1 MGEVKL
7 FLYVENTHQFPT
19 DPIKPGAKTGRTLAW
34 SPGDCILVWH
44 VGHVASGQALPL
56 LGHSFVICKM
66 QLLDQPICRGL
77 SPQV

>member
-7 FLYVENTHQFPT
+7 FLYVENTSFPLI
-19 DPIKPGAKTGRTLAW
+19 PSNLVQKLAGHWPGAQETASW
-34 SPGDCILVWH
+34 SGMWAMWL
-44 VGHVASGQALPL
+44 QARPWPL

>member
-44 VGHVASGQALPL
+44 VGHVASGQALAL
-56 LGHSFVICKM
+56 A
-66 QLLDQPICRGL
+66 R
-77 SPQV
+77 PQFRHLQNAVVGSAHL